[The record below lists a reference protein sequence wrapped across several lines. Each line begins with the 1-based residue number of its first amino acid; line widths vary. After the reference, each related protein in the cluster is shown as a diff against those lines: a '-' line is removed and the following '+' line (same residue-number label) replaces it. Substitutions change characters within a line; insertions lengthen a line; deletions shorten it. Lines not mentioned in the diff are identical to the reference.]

1 MKLFKSLL
9 VAPATLGLLAPVA
22 ATANEVTINDFDSAE
37 AIAVTNSRVD
47 GLEARLNNFEAGSFS
62 ETTSAS
68 FGSTFYVGSVD
79 AGTDEG
85 ATTFSYDFALDLST
99 SFTGED
105 SLDIAII
112 GGNANETTVDD
123 YMGGDG
129 TGDVLTLDGVAYTF
143 PVGGVTVTAGDG
155 VGVDDLNAGACAYS
169 AFTDLLSDCGTG
181 NVGGQADSAVAA
193 SYDFGNGFT
202 IAGGIGGGGSAAAVN
217 NYTATTTATI
227 DITAEQIAALVDGDG
242 IATAADDIAPA
253 TATFTTTV
261 VDADATAAD
270 PFGLLSEEDPSTVG
284 LELAY
289 NTDTYGVS
297 VAYTD
302 DDAGGI
308 ENTYYSI
315 QAAWTPDAPYS
326 VSFGSEYNED
336 DESTYF
342 LGLTTDV
349 GPGSLSVGMATQA
362 MLSDHE
368 DNLQYE
374 VAYSYDVN
382 DGMTI
387 TPGAFIAENAGDVDD
402 EFGLVVTTSFSF

>member
-9 VAPATLGLLAPVA
+9 VAPATLGLLAPLS

-79 AGTDEG
+79 AGGDEG

-105 SLDIAII
+105 SLDVAII
-112 GGNANETTVDD
+112 GGNASETTVDA

-143 PVGGVTVTAGDG
+143 PVGGFTVTAGDG
-155 VGVDDLNAGACAYS
+155 VGVDDLNSGACAYS
-169 AFTDLLSDCGTG
+169 AFTDLLGDCGTG

-202 IAGGIGGGGSAAAVN
+202 IAGGIGGGGSAPAVN
-217 NYTATTTATI
+217 NYTATTTAVI
-227 DITAEQIAALVDGDG
+227 DITAAQIATLVDGNG

-270 PFGLLSEEDPSTVG
+270 PFGLLSDQDPSTVG
-284 LELAY
+284 LEVAY

-302 DDAGGI
+302 DDAGGV

-315 QAAWTPDAPYS
+315 QAAFTPDAPYS
-326 VSFGSEYNED
+326 ISFGTEFD
-336 DESTYF
+336 DDDASTYF
-342 LGLTTDV
+342 LGVTSDV
-349 GPGSLSVGMATQA
+349 GPGSLSVGMATQT
-362 MLSDHE
+362 MQSDHE

-374 VAYSYDVN
+374 VAYSYDIN